1 MNRLVSI
8 ILGFIFL
15 GFLASSCLFIVDQRQ
30 FALVFALGEIK
41 KVVDKPGLYLKLPPP
56 FQNIVYLEKRI
67 LTIDTPDADRFI
79 TKEKQNVVV
88 DTYVKWRI
96 EDAKIFYT
104 SVAGRVASANDRINR
119 ALRDGLNNEIATRTV
134 NDVIAGEREQLMENI
149 TIRVAEDAKQIGVK
163 IVDVRLR
170 RVEFADEIRDSV
182 FRRMESERKAIA
194 SERRSEGAAE
204 AEKIRANAD
213 RQRVVLL
220 AQAYKEAQDIKGT
233 GDAASAAAYASAFGQ
248 EPEFAKFYRSLEAYR
263 ASFKESSD
271 LIITDPES
279 DFFRFFQSTNGL
291 NK

>member
-1 MNRLVSI
+1 MNKI
-8 ILGFIFL
+8 ITIAVFLLGTVWLI
-15 GFLASSCLFIVDQRQ
+15 SSCLFIVDQRQ

-41 KVVDKPGLYLKLPPP
+41 KVINEPGLYFKLPQPL
-56 FQNIVYLEKRI
+56 QNIIYLEKRT

-96 EDAKIFYT
+96 DDAKLFYT
-104 SVAGRVASANDRINR
+104 SVAGRVASANDRISR

-134 NDVIAGEREQLMENI
+134 NDVISGEREEVMESV
-149 TIRVAEDAKQIGVK
+149 TRRVAEDATQIGVR

-170 RVEFADEIRDSV
+170 KVEFADEIRDSV

-213 RQRVVLL
+213 RQRVGLL
-220 AQAYKEAQDIKGT
+220 AQAYKQAQDIKGI
-233 GDAASAAAYASAFGQ
+233 GDAKAASAYADAFG
-248 EPEFAKFYRSLEAYR
+248 EDPEFAEFYRSLKAYR
-263 ASFKESSD
+263 ESFKSGSD
-271 LIITDPES
+271 LIITDPNS
-279 DFFRFFQSTNGL
+279 DFFQFFKSNRGG
-291 NK
+291 N

>member
-1 MNRLVSI
+1 MNKI
-8 ILGFIFL
+8 ITLAIFL
-15 GFLASSCLFIVDQRQ
+15 LGTVWLISSCLFIVDQRQ

-41 KVVDKPGLYLKLPPP
+41 KVVNEPGLYFKLPQPL
-56 FQNIVYLEKRI
+56 QNIIYLEKRT

-96 EDAKIFYT
+96 DDPKLFYT
-104 SVAGRVASANDRINR
+104 SVAGRVASANDRISR

-134 NDVIAGEREQLMENI
+134 NDVISGEREEVMESV
-149 TIRVAEDAKQIGVK
+149 TRRVAEDATQIGVR

-170 RVEFADEIRDSV
+170 KVEFADEIRDSV

-213 RQRVVLL
+213 RQRVGLL
-220 AQAYKEAQDIKGT
+220 AQAYKEAQDIKGI
-233 GDAASAAAYASAFGQ
+233 GDAKAASAYADAFG
-248 EPEFAKFYRSLEAYR
+248 EDPEFAEFYRSLKAYR
-263 ASFKESSD
+263 ESFKGGSD
-271 LIITDPES
+271 LIITDPNS
-279 DFFRFFQSTNGL
+279 DFFQFFKS
-291 NK
+291 NKGGN

>member
-1 MNRLVSI
+1 MNKI
-8 ILGFIFL
+8 ITFGVFLLGTIWL
-15 GFLASSCLFIVDQRQ
+15 ISSCLFIVDQRQ

-41 KVVDKPGLYLKLPPP
+41 KVVNEPGLYFKLPQPL
-56 FQNIVYLEKRI
+56 QNIIYLEKRT

-96 EDAKIFYT
+96 DDAKLFYT
-104 SVAGRVASANDRINR
+104 SVAGRVASANDRISR

-134 NDVIAGEREQLMENI
+134 NDVISGEREEVMESV
-149 TIRVAEDAKQIGVK
+149 TRRVAEDATQIGVR

-170 RVEFADEIRDSV
+170 KVEFADEIRDSV

-213 RQRVVLL
+213 RQRVGLL
-220 AQAYKEAQDIKGT
+220 AQAYKEAQDIKGI
-233 GDAASAAAYASAFGQ
+233 GDARAASAYADAFG
-248 EPEFAKFYRSLEAYR
+248 EDPEFAEFYRSLKAYR
-263 ASFKESSD
+263 ESFKSGSD
-271 LIITDPES
+271 LIITDPNS
-279 DFFRFFQSTNGL
+279 DFFQFFKSNRGG
-291 NK
+291 N

>member
-1 MNRLVSI
+1 MNKI
-8 ILGFIFL
+8 ITLAVFLLGTVWLI
-15 GFLASSCLFIVDQRQ
+15 SSCLFIVDQRQ

-41 KVVDKPGLYLKLPPP
+41 KVVKEPGLYFKLPQPL
-56 FQNIVYLEKRI
+56 QNIIYLEKRT

-96 EDAKIFYT
+96 DDPKLFYT
-104 SVAGRVASANDRINR
+104 SVAGRVASANDRISR

-134 NDVIAGEREQLMENI
+134 NDVISGEREEVMESV
-149 TIRVAEDAKQIGVK
+149 TRRVAEDATQIGVR

-170 RVEFADEIRDSV
+170 KVEFADEIRDSV

-213 RQRVVLL
+213 RQRVGLL
-220 AQAYKEAQDIKGT
+220 AQAYKEAQDIKGI
-233 GDAASAAAYASAFGQ
+233 GDAKAASAYADAFG
-248 EPEFAKFYRSLEAYR
+248 EDPEFAEFYRSLKAYR
-263 ASFKESSD
+263 ESFKGGSD
-271 LIITDPES
+271 LIITDPNS
-279 DFFRFFQSTNGL
+279 DFFQFFKS
-291 NK
+291 NKGGN

>member
-1 MNRLVSI
+1 MNKI
-8 ILGFIFL
+8 ITIAIFL
-15 GFLASSCLFIVDQRQ
+15 LGTVWLISSCLFVVDQRQ

-41 KVVDKPGLYLKLPPP
+41 KVVTEPGLYFKLPQPL
-56 FQNIVYLEKRI
+56 QNIIYLEKRT

-96 EDAKIFYT
+96 DDAKLFYT
-104 SVAGRVASANDRINR
+104 SVGGRVASANDRISR

-134 NDVIAGEREQLMENI
+134 NDVISGEREEVMESV
-149 TIRVAEDAKQIGVK
+149 TRRVAEDATQIGVR

-170 RVEFADEIRDSV
+170 KVEFADEIRDSV

-213 RQRVVLL
+213 RQRVGLL
-220 AQAYKEAQDIKGT
+220 AQAYKQAQDIKGI
-233 GDAASAAAYASAFGQ
+233 GDAKAASAYADAFG
-248 EPEFAKFYRSLEAYR
+248 EDPEFAEFYRSLKAYR
-263 ASFKESSD
+263 ESFKSGSD
-271 LIITDPES
+271 LIITDPNS
-279 DFFRFFQSTNGL
+279 DFFQFFKS
-291 NK
+291 NKGGN

>member
-1 MNRLVSI
+1 MNKI
-8 ILGFIFL
+8 ITLAVFLLGTVWLI
-15 GFLASSCLFIVDQRQ
+15 SSCLFIVDQRQ

-41 KVVDKPGLYLKLPPP
+41 KVVKEPGLYFKLPQPL
-56 FQNIVYLEKRI
+56 QNIIYLEKRT

-96 EDAKIFYT
+96 DDPKLFYT
-104 SVAGRVASANDRINR
+104 SVAGRVASANDRISR

-134 NDVIAGEREQLMENI
+134 NDVISGEREEVMESV
-149 TIRVAEDAKQIGVK
+149 TRRVAEDATQIGVR

-170 RVEFADEIRDSV
+170 KVEFADEIRDSV

-213 RQRVVLL
+213 RQRVGLL
-220 AQAYKEAQDIKGT
+220 AQAYKEAQDIKGI
-233 GDAASAAAYASAFGQ
+233 GDARAASAYADAFG
-248 EPEFAKFYRSLEAYR
+248 EDPEFAEFYRSLKAYR
-263 ASFKESSD
+263 ESFKGGSD
-271 LIITDPES
+271 LIITDPNS
-279 DFFRFFQSTNGL
+279 DFFQFFKS
-291 NK
+291 NKGGN

>member
-1 MNRLVSI
+1 MNKI
-8 ILGFIFL
+8 ITFAVFLLGTVWLI
-15 GFLASSCLFIVDQRQ
+15 SSCLFIVDQRQ

-41 KVVDKPGLYLKLPPP
+41 KVVNEPGLYFKLPQPL
-56 FQNIVYLEKRI
+56 QNIIYLEKRT

-96 EDAKIFYT
+96 DDAKLFYT
-104 SVAGRVASANDRINR
+104 SVAGRVASANDRISR

-134 NDVIAGEREQLMENI
+134 NDVISGEREEVMESV
-149 TIRVAEDAKQIGVK
+149 TRRVAEDATQIGVR

-170 RVEFADEIRDSV
+170 KVEFADEIRDSV

-213 RQRVVLL
+213 RQRVGLL
-220 AQAYKEAQDIKGT
+220 AQAYKQAQDIKGI
-233 GDAASAAAYASAFGQ
+233 GDAKAASAYADAFG
-248 EPEFAKFYRSLEAYR
+248 EDPEFAEFYRSLKAYR
-263 ASFKESSD
+263 ESFKSGSD
-271 LIITDPES
+271 LIITDPNS
-279 DFFRFFQSTNGL
+279 DFFQFFKS
-291 NK
+291 NKGGN

>member
-1 MNRLVSI
+1 MNKI
-8 ILGFIFL
+8 ITLAVFL
-15 GFLASSCLFIVDQRQ
+15 IGTIWLISSCLFIVDQRQ

-41 KVVDKPGLYLKLPPP
+41 KVINEPGLYFKLPQPL
-56 FQNIVYLEKRI
+56 QNIIYLEKRT

-96 EDAKIFYT
+96 DDAKLFYT
-104 SVAGRVASANDRINR
+104 SVAGRVASANDRISR

-134 NDVIAGEREQLMENI
+134 NDVISGEREEVMESV
-149 TIRVAEDAKQIGVK
+149 TRRVAEDATQIGVR

-170 RVEFADEIRDSV
+170 KVEFADEIRDSV

-213 RQRVVLL
+213 RQRVGLL
-220 AQAYKEAQDIKGT
+220 AQAYKQAQDIKGI
-233 GDAASAAAYASAFGQ
+233 GDAKAASAYADAFG
-248 EPEFAKFYRSLEAYR
+248 EDPEFAEFYRSLKAYR
-263 ASFKESSD
+263 ESFKSGSD
-271 LIITDPES
+271 LIITDPNS
-279 DFFRFFQSTNGL
+279 DFFQFFKS
-291 NK
+291 NKGGN

>member
-1 MNRLVSI
+1 MNKI
-8 ILGFIFL
+8 ITFAVFLLGTVWLI
-15 GFLASSCLFIVDQRQ
+15 SSCLFIVDQRQ

-41 KVVDKPGLYLKLPPP
+41 KVINEPGLYFKLPQPL
-56 FQNIVYLEKRI
+56 QNIIYLEKRT

-96 EDAKIFYT
+96 DDAKLFYT
-104 SVAGRVASANDRINR
+104 SVAGRVASANDRISR

-134 NDVIAGEREQLMENI
+134 NDVISGEREEVMESV
-149 TIRVAEDAKQIGVK
+149 TRRVAEDATQIGVR

-170 RVEFADEIRDSV
+170 KVEFADEIRDSV

-213 RQRVVLL
+213 RQRVGLL
-220 AQAYKEAQDIKGT
+220 AQAYKQAQDIKGI
-233 GDAASAAAYASAFGQ
+233 GDAKAASAYANAFG
-248 EPEFAKFYRSLEAYR
+248 EDPEFAEFYRSLKAYR
-263 ASFKESSD
+263 ESFKSGSD
-271 LIITDPES
+271 LIITDPNS
-279 DFFRFFQSTNGL
+279 DFFQFFKS
-291 NK
+291 NKGGN

>member
-1 MNRLVSI
+1 MNKMLTI
-8 ILGFIFL
+8 AIFILGTLWLI
-15 GFLASSCLFIVDQRQ
+15 SSCLFVVDQRQ

-41 KVVDKPGLYLKLPPP
+41 KVVNEPGLYFKLPQPL
-56 FQNIVYLEKRI
+56 QNIIYLEKRT

-96 EDAKIFYT
+96 EDAKLFYT
-104 SVAGRVASANDRINR
+104 SVAGRVASANDRISR

-134 NDVIAGEREQLMENI
+134 NDVISGEREEVMESV
-149 TIRVAEDAKQIGVK
+149 TRRVAEDATQIGVQ

-170 RVEFADEIRDSV
+170 KVEFADEIRDSV

-213 RQRVVLL
+213 RQRVGLL
-220 AQAYKEAQDIKGT
+220 AQAYKQAQDIKGV
-233 GDAASAAAYASAFGQ
+233 GDAEAASAYADAFGQ
-248 EPEFAKFYRSLEAYR
+248 DPEFAEFYRSLQAYR
-263 ASFKESSD
+263 ESFQNGSD
-271 LIITDPES
+271 LIITDPDS
-279 DFFRFFQSTNGL
+279 DFFQFFKS
-291 NK
+291 NKGGN

>member
-1 MNRLVSI
+1 MNKI
-8 ILGFIFL
+8 ITIGVFLLGAIWL
-15 GFLASSCLFIVDQRQ
+15 ISSCLFVVDQRQ

-41 KVVDKPGLYLKLPPP
+41 KVINEPGLYFKLPQPL
-56 FQNIVYLEKRI
+56 QNIIYLEKRT

-96 EDAKIFYT
+96 DDAKLFYT
-104 SVAGRVASANDRINR
+104 SVAGRVASANDRISR

-134 NDVIAGEREQLMENI
+134 NDVISGEREEVMESV
-149 TIRVAEDAKQIGVK
+149 TRRVAEDATQIGVR

-170 RVEFADEIRDSV
+170 KVEFADEIRDSV

-213 RQRVVLL
+213 RQRVGLL
-220 AQAYKEAQDIKGT
+220 AQAYKQAQDIKGI
-233 GDAASAAAYASAFGQ
+233 GDAKAASAYADAFG
-248 EPEFAKFYRSLEAYR
+248 EDPEFAEFYRSLKAYR
-263 ASFKESSD
+263 ESFKSGSD
-271 LIITDPES
+271 LIITDPNS
-279 DFFRFFQSTNGL
+279 DFFQFFKS
-291 NK
+291 NKGGN

>member
-1 MNRLVSI
+1 MNKI
-8 ILGFIFL
+8 ITIGVFLLGAIWL
-15 GFLASSCLFIVDQRQ
+15 ISSCLFVVDQRQ

-41 KVVDKPGLYLKLPPP
+41 KVINEPGLYFKLPQPL
-56 FQNIVYLEKRI
+56 QNIIYLEKRT

-96 EDAKIFYT
+96 DDAKLFYT
-104 SVAGRVASANDRINR
+104 SVAGRVASANDRISR

-134 NDVIAGEREQLMENI
+134 NDVISGEREEVMESV
-149 TIRVAEDAKQIGVK
+149 TRRVAEDATQIGVR

-170 RVEFADEIRDSV
+170 KVEFADEIRDSV

-213 RQRVVLL
+213 RQRVGLL
-220 AQAYKEAQDIKGT
+220 AQAYKQAQDIKGI
-233 GDAASAAAYASAFGQ
+233 GDAKAASAYADAFG
-248 EPEFAKFYRSLEAYR
+248 EDPEFAEFYRSLKAYR
-263 ASFKESSD
+263 ESFKGGSD
-271 LIITDPES
+271 LIITDPNS
-279 DFFRFFQSTNGL
+279 DFFQFFKS
-291 NK
+291 NKGGN

>member
-1 MNRLVSI
+1 MNKI
-8 ILGFIFL
+8 ITFAVFLLGAIWL
-15 GFLASSCLFIVDQRQ
+15 ISSCLFIVDQRQ

-41 KVVDKPGLYLKLPPP
+41 KVINEPGLYFKLPQPL
-56 FQNIVYLEKRI
+56 QNIIYLEKRT

-96 EDAKIFYT
+96 DDAKLFYT
-104 SVAGRVASANDRINR
+104 SVAGRVASANDRISR

-134 NDVIAGEREQLMENI
+134 NDVISGEREEVMESV
-149 TIRVAEDAKQIGVK
+149 TRRVAEDATQIGVR

-170 RVEFADEIRDSV
+170 KVEFADEIRDSV

-213 RQRVVLL
+213 RQRVGLL
-220 AQAYKEAQDIKGT
+220 AQAYKQAQDIKGI
-233 GDAASAAAYASAFGQ
+233 GDAKAASAYADAFG
-248 EPEFAKFYRSLEAYR
+248 EDPEFAEFYRSLKAYR
-263 ASFKESSD
+263 ESFKSGYYR
-271 LIITDPES
+271 PK
-279 DFFRFFQSTNGL
+279 F
-291 NK
+291 

>member
-1 MNRLVSI
+1 MNKI
-8 ILGFIFL
+8 ITIAVFLLGTVWLI
-15 GFLASSCLFIVDQRQ
+15 SSCLFIVDQRQ

-41 KVVDKPGLYLKLPPP
+41 KVINEPGLYFKLPQPL
-56 FQNIVYLEKRI
+56 QNIIYLEKRT

-96 EDAKIFYT
+96 DDAKLFYT
-104 SVAGRVASANDRINR
+104 SVAGRVASANDRISR

-134 NDVIAGEREQLMENI
+134 NDVISGEREEVMESV
-149 TIRVAEDAKQIGVK
+149 TRRVAEDATQIGVR

-170 RVEFADEIRDSV
+170 KVEFADEIRDSV

-213 RQRVVLL
+213 RQRVGLL
-220 AQAYKEAQDIKGT
+220 AQAYKQAQDIKGI
-233 GDAASAAAYASAFGQ
+233 GDAKAASAYADAFG
-248 EPEFAKFYRSLEAYR
+248 EDPEFAEFYRSLKAYR
-263 ASFKESSD
+263 ESFKSGSD
-271 LIITDPES
+271 LIITDPNS
-279 DFFRFFQSTNGL
+279 DFFQFFKS
-291 NK
+291 NKGGN

>member
-1 MNRLVSI
+1 MNKIITLVVFL
-8 ILGFIFL
+8 LGTVWLI
-15 GFLASSCLFIVDQRQ
+15 SSCLFIVDQRQ

-41 KVVDKPGLYLKLPPP
+41 KVVNEPGLYFKLPQPL
-56 FQNIVYLEKRI
+56 QNIIYLEKRT

-96 EDAKIFYT
+96 DDAKLFYT
-104 SVAGRVASANDRINR
+104 SVAGRVASANDRISR

-134 NDVIAGEREQLMENI
+134 NDVISGEREEVMESV
-149 TIRVAEDAKQIGVK
+149 TRRVAEDATQIGVR

-170 RVEFADEIRDSV
+170 KVEFADEIRDSV

-213 RQRVVLL
+213 RQRVGLL
-220 AQAYKEAQDIKGT
+220 AQAYKEAQDIKGV
-233 GDAASAAAYASAFGQ
+233 GDAKAASAYADAFG
-248 EPEFAKFYRSLEAYR
+248 EDPEFAEFYRSLKAYR
-263 ASFKESSD
+263 ESFKGGSD
-271 LIITDPES
+271 LIITDPNS
-279 DFFRFFQSTNGL
+279 DFFQFFKS
-291 NK
+291 NKGGN

>member
-1 MNRLVSI
+1 VNRLVSI
-8 ILGFIFL
+8 IFGLIFL
-15 GFLASSCLFIVDQRQ
+15 GFIASSCLFIVDQRQ

-41 KVVDKPGLYLKLPPP
+41 KVVQEPGLYFKLPPP

-149 TIRVAEDAKQIGVK
+149 TVRVAEDAKQIGVK
-163 IVDVRLR
+163 IIDVRLR

-213 RQRVVLL
+213 RQRVGLL
-220 AQAYKEAQDIKGT
+220 AQAYKKAQDIKGT
-233 GDAASAAAYASAFGQ
+233 GDAASAAAYADAFGKD
-248 EPEFAKFYRSLEAYR
+248 PDFARFYRSLEAYR
-263 ASFKESSD
+263 ESFKDRSD
-271 LIITDPES
+271 LIVTDPES
-279 DFFRFFQSTNGL
+279 DFFDFF
-291 NK
+291 NKQKTDK

>member
-1 MNRLVSI
+1 MNKI
-8 ILGFIFL
+8 ITIAVFLLGAIWL
-15 GFLASSCLFIVDQRQ
+15 ISSCLFIVDQRQ

-41 KVVDKPGLYLKLPPP
+41 KVVNEPGLYFKLPQPL
-56 FQNIVYLEKRI
+56 QNIIYLEKRT

-96 EDAKIFYT
+96 DDAKLFYT
-104 SVAGRVASANDRINR
+104 SVAGRVASANDRISR

-134 NDVIAGEREQLMENI
+134 NDVISGEREEVMESV
-149 TIRVAEDAKQIGVK
+149 TRRVAEDATQIGVR

-170 RVEFADEIRDSV
+170 KVEFADEIRDSV

-213 RQRVVLL
+213 RQRVGLL
-220 AQAYKEAQDIKGT
+220 AQAYKQAQDIKGI
-233 GDAASAAAYASAFGQ
+233 GDAKAASSYADAFG
-248 EPEFAKFYRSLEAYR
+248 EDPEFAEFYRSLKAYR
-263 ASFKESSD
+263 ESFKSGSD
-271 LIITDPES
+271 LIITDPNS
-279 DFFRFFQSTNGL
+279 DFFQFFKS
-291 NK
+291 NKGGN

>member
-1 MNRLVSI
+1 MNKI
-8 ILGFIFL
+8 ITLAAFLLGTVWLI
-15 GFLASSCLFIVDQRQ
+15 SSCLFIVDQRQ

-41 KVVDKPGLYLKLPPP
+41 TIVKEPGLYFKLPQPL
-56 FQNIVYLEKRI
+56 QNIIYLEKRI

-96 EDAKIFYT
+96 DDPKLFYT
-104 SVAGRVASANDRINR
+104 SVAGRVASANDRISR

-134 NDVIAGEREQLMENI
+134 NDVISGEREEVMESV
-149 TIRVAEDAKQIGVK
+149 TRRVAEDATQIGVR

-170 RVEFADEIRDSV
+170 KVEFADEIRDSV

-213 RQRVVLL
+213 RQRVGLL
-220 AQAYKEAQDIKGT
+220 AQAYKQAQDIKGI
-233 GDAASAAAYASAFGQ
+233 GDAKAASAYADAFG
-248 EPEFAKFYRSLEAYR
+248 EDPEFAEFYRSLKAYR
-263 ASFKESSD
+263 ESFKSGSD
-271 LIITDPES
+271 LIITDPNS
-279 DFFRFFQSTNGL
+279 DFFQFFKS
-291 NK
+291 NKGGN

>member
-1 MNRLVSI
+1 MNKIITFAVFLLGTVWLV
-8 ILGFIFL
+8 
-15 GFLASSCLFIVDQRQ
+15 SSCLFIVDQRQ

-41 KVVDKPGLYLKLPPP
+41 KVVNEPGLYFKLPQPL
-56 FQNIVYLEKRI
+56 QNIIYLEKRT

-96 EDAKIFYT
+96 DDAKLFYT
-104 SVAGRVASANDRINR
+104 SVAGRVASANDRISR

-134 NDVIAGEREQLMENI
+134 NDVISGEREEVMESV
-149 TIRVAEDAKQIGVK
+149 TRRVAEDATQIGVR

-170 RVEFADEIRDSV
+170 KVEFADEIRDSV

-213 RQRVVLL
+213 RQRVGLL
-220 AQAYKEAQDIKGT
+220 AQAYKQAQDIKGI
-233 GDAASAAAYASAFGQ
+233 GDAKAASAYADAFG
-248 EPEFAKFYRSLEAYR
+248 EDPEFAEFYRSLKAYR
-263 ASFKESSD
+263 ESFKSGSD
-271 LIITDPES
+271 LIITDPNS
-279 DFFRFFQSTNGL
+279 DFFQFFKS
-291 NK
+291 NKGGN

>member
-1 MNRLVSI
+1 MNKI
-8 ILGFIFL
+8 ITFAVFL
-15 GFLASSCLFIVDQRQ
+15 IGTLWLISSCLFIVDQRQ

-41 KVVDKPGLYLKLPPP
+41 KVVNEPGLYFKLPQPL
-56 FQNIVYLEKRI
+56 QNIIYLEKRT

-96 EDAKIFYT
+96 DDAKLFYT
-104 SVAGRVASANDRINR
+104 SVAGRVASANDRISR

-134 NDVIAGEREQLMENI
+134 NDVISGEREEVMESV
-149 TIRVAEDAKQIGVK
+149 TRRVAEDATQIGVR

-170 RVEFADEIRDSV
+170 KVEFADEIRDSV

-213 RQRVVLL
+213 RQRVGLL
-220 AQAYKEAQDIKGT
+220 AQAYKQAQDIKGI
-233 GDAASAAAYASAFGQ
+233 GDAKAASAYANAFG
-248 EPEFAKFYRSLEAYR
+248 EDPEFAEFYRSLKAYR
-263 ASFKESSD
+263 ESFKSGSD
-271 LIITDPES
+271 LIITDPNS
-279 DFFRFFQSTNGL
+279 DFFQFFKS
-291 NK
+291 NKGGN

>member
-1 MNRLVSI
+1 MNKI
-8 ILGFIFL
+8 ITLAVFLLGTVWLI
-15 GFLASSCLFIVDQRQ
+15 SSCLFIVDQRR

-41 KVVDKPGLYLKLPPP
+41 KVVNEPGLYFKLPKPL
-56 FQNIVYLEKRI
+56 QNIIYLEKRT

-96 EDAKIFYT
+96 DDAKLFYT
-104 SVAGRVASANDRINR
+104 SVAGRVASANDRISR

-134 NDVIAGEREQLMENI
+134 NDVISGEREEVMESV
-149 TIRVAEDAKQIGVK
+149 TRRVAEDATQIGVR

-170 RVEFADEIRDSV
+170 KVEFADEIRDSV

-213 RQRVVLL
+213 RQRVGLL
-220 AQAYKEAQDIKGT
+220 AQAYKQAQDIKGI
-233 GDAASAAAYASAFGQ
+233 GDAKAASAYANAFG
-248 EPEFAKFYRSLEAYR
+248 EDPEFAEFYRSLKAYR
-263 ASFKESSD
+263 ESFKSGSD
-271 LIITDPES
+271 LIITDPNS
-279 DFFRFFQSTNGL
+279 DFFQFFKS
-291 NK
+291 NKGGN

>member
-1 MNRLVSI
+1 MNKVI
-8 ILGFIFL
+8 TFAIFILGAL
-15 GFLASSCLFIVDQRQ
+15 WLVSSCLFVVDQRQ

-41 KVVDKPGLYLKLPPP
+41 KVINEPGLYFKLPQPL
-56 FQNIVYLEKRI
+56 QNIIYLEKRT

-96 EDAKIFYT
+96 QDAKLFYT
-104 SVAGRVASANDRINR
+104 SVAGRVASANDRISS

-134 NDVIAGEREQLMENI
+134 NDVISGEREEVMESV
-149 TIRVAEDAKQIGVK
+149 TRRVAEDATQIGVQ

-170 RVEFADEIRDSV
+170 KVEFADEIRDSV

-213 RQRVVLL
+213 RQRVGLL
-220 AQAYKEAQDIKGT
+220 AQAYKQAQDIKGV
-233 GDAASAAAYASAFGQ
+233 GDAEAASAYADAFGQ
-248 EPEFAKFYRSLEAYR
+248 DPDFAEFYRSLQAYR
-263 ASFKESSD
+263 ESFQNGSD
-271 LIITDPES
+271 LIITDPNS
-279 DFFRFFQSTNGL
+279 DFFQFFKS
-291 NK
+291 NKGGN

>member
-1 MNRLVSI
+1 MNKI
-8 ILGFIFL
+8 ITIAIFL
-15 GFLASSCLFIVDQRQ
+15 LGTVWLISSCLFIVDQRQ

-41 KVVDKPGLYLKLPPP
+41 KVVNEPGLYFKLPQPL
-56 FQNIVYLEKRI
+56 QNIIYLEKRT

-96 EDAKIFYT
+96 DDAKLFYT
-104 SVAGRVASANDRINR
+104 SVAGRVASANDRISR

-134 NDVIAGEREQLMENI
+134 NDVISGEREEVMESV
-149 TIRVAEDAKQIGVK
+149 TRRVAEDATQIGVR

-170 RVEFADEIRDSV
+170 KVEFADEIRDSV

-213 RQRVVLL
+213 RQRVGLL
-220 AQAYKEAQDIKGT
+220 AQAYKQAQDIKGI
-233 GDAASAAAYASAFGQ
+233 GDAKAASAYADAFG
-248 EPEFAKFYRSLEAYR
+248 EDPEFAEFYRSLKAYR
-263 ASFKESSD
+263 ESFKSGSD
-271 LIITDPES
+271 LIITDPNS
-279 DFFRFFQSTNGL
+279 DFFQFFKS
-291 NK
+291 NKGGN

>member
-1 MNRLVSI
+1 MI
-8 ILGFIFL
+8 
-15 GFLASSCLFIVDQRQ
+15 SSCLFIVDQRQ

-41 KVVDKPGLYLKLPPP
+41 KVINEPGLYFKLPQPL
-56 FQNIVYLEKRI
+56 QNIIYLEKRT

-96 EDAKIFYT
+96 DDPKLFYT
-104 SVAGRVASANDRINR
+104 SVAGRVASANDRISR

-134 NDVIAGEREQLMENI
+134 NDVISGEREEVMESV
-149 TIRVAEDAKQIGVK
+149 TRRVAEDATQIGVR

-170 RVEFADEIRDSV
+170 KVEFADEIRDSV

-213 RQRVVLL
+213 RQRVGLL
-220 AQAYKEAQDIKGT
+220 AQAYKEAQDIKGV
-233 GDAASAAAYASAFGQ
+233 GDAKAASAYASAFG
-248 EPEFAKFYRSLEAYR
+248 EDPEFAEFYRSLKAYR
-263 ASFKESSD
+263 ESFKSGSD
-271 LIITDPES
+271 LIITDPNS
-279 DFFRFFQSTNGL
+279 DFFQFFKS
-291 NK
+291 NKGGN

>member
-1 MNRLVSI
+1 MNKI
-8 ILGFIFL
+8 ITFAVFLLGTVWLI
-15 GFLASSCLFIVDQRQ
+15 SSCLFIVDQRQ

-41 KVVDKPGLYLKLPPP
+41 KVVNEPGLYFKLPQPL
-56 FQNIVYLEKRI
+56 QNIIYLEKRT

-96 EDAKIFYT
+96 DDAKLFYT
-104 SVAGRVASANDRINR
+104 SVAGRVASANDRISR

-134 NDVIAGEREQLMENI
+134 NDVISGEREEVMESV
-149 TIRVAEDAKQIGVK
+149 TRRVAEDATQIGVR

-170 RVEFADEIRDSV
+170 KVEFADEIRDSV

-213 RQRVVLL
+213 RQRVGLL
-220 AQAYKEAQDIKGT
+220 AQAYKQAQDIKGI
-233 GDAASAAAYASAFGQ
+233 GDAKAASAYANAFG
-248 EPEFAKFYRSLEAYR
+248 EDPEFAEFYRSLKAYR
-263 ASFKESSD
+263 ESFKSGSD
-271 LIITDPES
+271 LIITDPNS
-279 DFFRFFQSTNGL
+279 DFFQFFKS
-291 NK
+291 NKGGN

>member
-1 MNRLVSI
+1 MNKI
-8 ILGFIFL
+8 ITFAVFLLGTVWLI
-15 GFLASSCLFIVDQRQ
+15 SSCLFIVDQRQ

-41 KVVDKPGLYLKLPPP
+41 KVVNEPGLYFKLPQPL
-56 FQNIVYLEKRI
+56 QNIIYLEKRT

-96 EDAKIFYT
+96 DDAKLFYT
-104 SVAGRVASANDRINR
+104 SVAGRVASANDRISR

-134 NDVIAGEREQLMENI
+134 NDVISGEREEVMESV
-149 TIRVAEDAKQIGVK
+149 TRRVAEDATQIGVR

-170 RVEFADEIRDSV
+170 KVEFADEIRDSV

-213 RQRVVLL
+213 RQRVGLL
-220 AQAYKEAQDIKGT
+220 AQAYKQAQDIKGV
-233 GDAASAAAYASAFGQ
+233 GDAKAASAYADAFG
-248 EPEFAKFYRSLEAYR
+248 EDPEFAEFYRSLKAYR
-263 ASFKESSD
+263 ESFKSGSD
-271 LIITDPES
+271 LIITDPNS
-279 DFFRFFQSTNGL
+279 DFFQFFKS
-291 NK
+291 NKGGN

>member
-1 MNRLVSI
+1 MNKI
-8 ILGFIFL
+8 ITFAVFLLGTVWLI
-15 GFLASSCLFIVDQRQ
+15 SSCLFIVDQRQ

-41 KVVDKPGLYLKLPPP
+41 KVVNEPGLYFKLPQPL
-56 FQNIVYLEKRI
+56 QNIIYLEKRT

-96 EDAKIFYT
+96 DDAKLFYT
-104 SVAGRVASANDRINR
+104 SVAGRVASANDRISR

-134 NDVIAGEREQLMENI
+134 NDVISGEREEVMESV
-149 TIRVAEDAKQIGVK
+149 TRRVAEDATQIGVR

-170 RVEFADEIRDSV
+170 KVEFADEIRDSV

-213 RQRVVLL
+213 RQRVGLL
-220 AQAYKEAQDIKGT
+220 AQAYKQAQDIKGI
-233 GDAASAAAYASAFGQ
+233 GDAKAASAYADAFGQ
-248 EPEFAKFYRSLEAYR
+248 DPEFAEFYRSLKAYR
-263 ASFKESSD
+263 ESFKSGSD
-271 LIITDPES
+271 LIITDPNS
-279 DFFRFFQSTNGL
+279 DFFQFFKS
-291 NK
+291 NKGGN

>member
-1 MNRLVSI
+1 MNKI
-8 ILGFIFL
+8 ITFAIFL
-15 GFLASSCLFIVDQRQ
+15 LGTVWLISSCLFIVDQRQ

-41 KVVDKPGLYLKLPPP
+41 KVVTEPGLYFKLPQPL
-56 FQNIVYLEKRI
+56 QNIIYLEKRT

-96 EDAKIFYT
+96 DDAKLFYT
-104 SVAGRVASANDRINR
+104 SVGGRVASANDRISR

-134 NDVIAGEREQLMENI
+134 NDVISGEREEVMESV
-149 TIRVAEDAKQIGVK
+149 TRRVAEDATQIGVR

-170 RVEFADEIRDSV
+170 KVEFADEIRDSV

-213 RQRVVLL
+213 RQRVGLL
-220 AQAYKEAQDIKGT
+220 AQAYKEAQDIKGI
-233 GDAASAAAYASAFGQ
+233 GDAKAASAYADAFG
-248 EPEFAKFYRSLEAYR
+248 EDPEFAEFYRSLKAYR
-263 ASFKESSD
+263 ESFKSGSD
-271 LIITDPES
+271 LIITDPNS
-279 DFFRFFQSTNGL
+279 DFFQFFKS
-291 NK
+291 NKGGN

>member
-1 MNRLVSI
+1 MNKI
-8 ILGFIFL
+8 ITFAVFLLGTVWLI
-15 GFLASSCLFIVDQRQ
+15 SSCLFIVDQRQ

-41 KVVDKPGLYLKLPPP
+41 KVVNEPGLYFKLPQPL
-56 FQNIVYLEKRI
+56 QNIIYLEKRT

-96 EDAKIFYT
+96 DDAKLFYT
-104 SVAGRVASANDRINR
+104 SVAGRVASANDRISR

-134 NDVIAGEREQLMENI
+134 NDVISGEREEVMESV
-149 TIRVAEDAKQIGVK
+149 TRRVAEDATQIGVR

-170 RVEFADEIRDSV
+170 KVEFADEIRDSV

-213 RQRVVLL
+213 RQRVGLL
-220 AQAYKEAQDIKGT
+220 AQAYKEAQDIKGI
-233 GDAASAAAYASAFGQ
+233 GDAKAASAYANAFG
-248 EPEFAKFYRSLEAYR
+248 EDPEFAEFYRSLKAYR
-263 ASFKESSD
+263 ESFKSGSD
-271 LIITDPES
+271 LIITDPNS
-279 DFFRFFQSTNGL
+279 DFFQFFKS
-291 NK
+291 NKGGN